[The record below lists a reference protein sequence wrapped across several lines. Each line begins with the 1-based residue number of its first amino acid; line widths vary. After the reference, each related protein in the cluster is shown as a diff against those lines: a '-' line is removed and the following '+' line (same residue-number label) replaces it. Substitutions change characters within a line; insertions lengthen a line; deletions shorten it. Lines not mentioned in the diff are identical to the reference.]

1 MRAPAITCIGVLL
14 FGCGSG
20 QDGAAPVTE
29 NQIERLSRPA
39 EVAVDRLASV
49 RIQPLTPTDIAA
61 VAAGAQCRFTRNG
74 ALVLLASR
82 EGAIARVAGEL
93 RQLEGT
99 GPASPSGGFYEDN
112 RTSISVGRTTG
123 AAAPASEGGPWPG
136 RIAVTNRRDSVR
148 LELRGTWTCAI

>member
-1 MRAPAITCIGVLL
+1 MRIAAVALL
-14 FGCGSG
+14 GLALSGCGSG
-20 QDGAAPVTE
+20 QDGTAPVTE

-39 EVAVDRLASV
+39 EVVVDRLASV
-49 RIQPLTPTDIAA
+49 RVQPLTDADAA
-61 VAAGAQCRFTRNG
+61 GAAAGAQCRFTRNG
-74 ALVLLASR
+74 KLVLLASG

-148 LELRGTWTCAI
+148 LELRGTWTCAG